1 MLKASGSGI
10 SMERHAYILSGQVQG
25 VGFRP
30 FVYRTARRLGLTGLV
45 GNTSRGVRVEV
56 QGTSEAL
63 KAFARALRHDLPP
76 LARITSWQ
84 RKELPPVREQDFR
97 IIASAEP
104 AAGQGSHNVLVSPD
118 VATCPDCL
126 ADIADPANRRYG
138 YAFTNCTNCG
148 PRYTITHS
156 IPYDRAT
163 TTMSCFPLCPG
174 CRAEYD
180 NPGDRRF
187 HAQPNACPVCG
198 PRLWLVEPAGG
209 DCAGSETAPPPVSP
223 ADTVQ
228 RAAEALAKG
237 AILAIK
243 GLGGFLLACDASS
256 TLAVSELR
264 RRKRR
269 PHRAL
274 AVMVPDLPTA
284 RRVAVLTRHEE
295 ELLSGRERPVV
306 VVRRLALPDIIAP
319 DVDSVGLM
327 LPYTPLHH
335 LLLAAFARLTETP
348 PALVM
353 TSGNAGGE
361 PIALGNREALRRLAG
376 IADLF
381 LLHDRDILIRADDSV
396 VRLLRPLDG
405 TRPQLHF
412 LRRARGFVPRPLT
425 LPLSGAVHDPVILG
439 VGAELKNTLC
449 LTRKNEAFVSQHI
462 GDLKN
467 PETFTFFQETASHLA
482 SLLEVRPE
490 VVVRDRHPDYLSSAF
505 AEEYGRSAGIPVL
518 HLQHHF
524 AHVYAVLAEHGH
536 EGPALGLAL
545 DGTGLGD
552 DGSVWGGELLLVHP
566 AAVCPSR
573 PSPGQRLGRIM
584 PFPLPGGEAAVR
596 EPWRV
601 ASALFGLPAH
611 HDMSLPS
618 PESRGTGGT
627 ADLLPF
633 LASVPDRHATH
644 AAIAEMVRADLA
656 RRSEGRNSILPW
668 TSSCGRL
675 FDAVAAMLGLCD
687 VITYEG
693 QAAIRLEQA
702 QDRSSE
708 AGFGTMPSLVRQG
721 TGGLLELDAHAF
733 FLHLA
738 AMRQHGASVGQVARC
753 FHLGLADNLAE
764 LAALAAAR
772 VGISTIALSGGVMH
786 NVTLARHL
794 PQALARRD
802 LVPLMHLH
810 LPPGD
815 GCIALGQ
822 VAWARRVR
830 AHSSSS
836 SVTT

>member
-1 MLKASGSGI
+1 
-10 SMERHAYILSGQVQG
+10 MERHAYILSGQVQG

-30 FVYRTARRLGLTGLV
+30 FVYRTARGLGLTGLV
-45 GNTSRGVRVEV
+45 GNTSQGVRVEV
-56 QGTSEAL
+56 QGSSEAL
-63 KAFARALRHDLPP
+63 EAFARILRDDLPP

-84 RKELPPVREQDFR
+84 RKELPPVQEKDFR
-97 IIASAEP
+97 IIASAKP
-104 AAGQGSHNVLVSPD
+104 VAGQDRHSVLVSPD

-126 ADIADPANRRYG
+126 ADIEDPANRRYG

-163 TTMSCFPLCPG
+163 TAMSCFSLCPR
-174 CRAEYD
+174 CQAEYD

-198 PRLWLVEPAGG
+198 PRLWLVKPAERGA
-209 DCAGSETAPPPVSP
+209 CTGSETTPPPVSSD
-223 ADTVQ
+223 DTIQ
-228 RAAEALAKG
+228 RAAEALVKG
-237 AILAIK
+237 AILAVK
-243 GLGGFLLACDASS
+243 GLGGFLLACDAAN

-269 PHRAL
+269 PHKAF
-274 AVMVPDLPTA
+274 AVMVPDLSTA
-284 RRVAVLTRHEE
+284 RRVAVLSRHEE
-295 ELLSGRERPVV
+295 ELLSGCERPVV
-306 VVRRLALPDIIAP
+306 VVRRRGLPDIIAP
-319 DVDSVGLM
+319 DLDSVGLM

-335 LLLAAFARLTETP
+335 LLLKAFALLTDAS

-353 TSGNAGGE
+353 TSGNTGGE
-361 PIALGNREALRRLAG
+361 PIALGNREALYRLAG

-396 VRLLRPLDG
+396 VRLVPLPNR
-405 TRPQLHF
+405 TQPQMHF
-412 LRRARGFVPRPLT
+412 LRRARGFVPHPLQ
-425 LPLSGAVHDPVILG
+425 LPPPNMAHEIPTILG

-449 LTRKNEAFVSQHI
+449 LTRKSEAFVSQHI

-467 PETFTFFQETASHLA
+467 PETFAFFQETVSHLA
-482 SLLEVRPE
+482 SLLEVRPA
-490 VVVRDRHPDYLSSAF
+490 VLVRDRHPDYLSSAF
-505 AEEYGRSAGIPVL
+505 AEEYGQLTQTPIL

-552 DGSVWGGELLLVHP
+552 DGSVWGGELLFVHP

-573 PSPGQRLGRIM
+573 PSPGRRLGRIT

-601 ASALFGLPAH
+601 ASGFFGLPAPPQYSVLFPH
-611 HDMSLPS
+611 PD
-618 PESRGTGGT
+618 TT
-627 ADLLPF
+627 AADVFPF
-633 LASVPDRHATH
+633 LSSVPDRRAIH
-644 AAIAEMVRADLA
+644 AAIGQMVRADLA
-656 RRSEGRNSILPW
+656 HRREGRKGVMPW

-687 VITYEG
+687 TITYEG

-702 QDRSSE
+702 QDQDTQ
-708 AGFGTMPSLVRQG
+708 ADLGGLPSFIREE
-721 TGGLLELDAHAF
+721 TGGLLEFDAHSF

-753 FHLGLADNLAE
+753 FHLGLADGLAE

-772 VGISTIALSGGVMH
+772 AGTSTIALSGGVMH
-786 NVTLARHL
+786 NITLAQHL
-794 PQALARRD
+794 PQSLSRRG
-802 LVPLMHLH
+802 LVPLVHLH

-815 GCIALGQ
+815 GCIAFGQ
-822 VAWARRVR
+822 VAWARRVCVQLP
-830 AHSSSS
+830 SS